1 MASNLPGLENILDNL
16 DVGII
21 IFDNKGT
28 YLFVNK
34 TLLQYTGR
42 TRQDYLNH
50 TVYDFIASGLYKESV
65 VDKVYHEKRAVTQ
78 IHVTVSADGKQVG
91 RLVTVSP
98 IFNAQGEIVYAIS
111 CQIQVDAMNQK
122 YSHAK
127 AINAIATGIR
137 GNWDDRREV
146 IAKSPSMVGVL
157 RQAARAAQS
166 DASVL
171 LLGESGTG
179 KEIVAQY
186 IHQHSPYR
194 KKQMVAINCTSL
206 PESLLEAELFGYEKG
221 AFNGAASGGKIGLI
235 EAAANNTLLLDE
247 VNSMPLSLQAK
258 LLRAIQ
264 NREITRVGST
274 KARRLDIRF
283 LSLTNSN
290 LREKVAAG
298 TFRSDLFYRLNVIP
312 IQIPP
317 LRARPEDIPELVEH
331 FLEIYRRKYQR
342 SITLTPKSMD
352 ILTRYRWPG
361 NVRELENALEYLAL
375 CCPEG
380 DVVQE
385 SVVLDLLRQD
395 TVDEALQPVST
406 LGDAVSHYEKT
417 LIEQALRNTNSMR
430 SAAEA
435 LGVNVSTISRK
446 IKQYNIHLP

>member
-146 IAKSPSMVGVL
+146 IAKSPHV
-157 RQAARAAQS
+157 RRRATLPCS
-166 DASVL
+166 FWENPEPGRRSWP
-171 LLGESGTG
+171 S
-179 KEIVAQY
+179 I
-186 IHQHSPYR
+186 S
-194 KKQMVAINCTSL
+194 TSTA
-206 PESLLEAELFGYEKG
+206 PTEKSRWWLST
-221 AFNGAASGGKIGLI
+221 A
-235 EAAANNTLLLDE
+235 
-247 VNSMPLSLQAK
+247 PLSPNPYWRRSSSAM
-258 LLRAIQ
+258 R
-264 NREITRVGST
+264 RVRSPGLNGSE
-274 KARRLDIRF
+274 R
-283 LSLTNSN
+283 
-290 LREKVAAG
+290 V
-298 TFRSDLFYRLNVIP
+298 
-312 IQIPP
+312 
-317 LRARPEDIPELVEH
+317 
-331 FLEIYRRKYQR
+331 
-342 SITLTPKSMD
+342 
-352 ILTRYRWPG
+352 
-361 NVRELENALEYLAL
+361 
-375 CCPEG
+375 
-380 DVVQE
+380 
-385 SVVLDLLRQD
+385 
-395 TVDEALQPVST
+395 
-406 LGDAVSHYEKT
+406 
-417 LIEQALRNTNSMR
+417 
-430 SAAEA
+430 
-435 LGVNVSTISRK
+435 
-446 IKQYNIHLP
+446 

>member
-146 IAKSPSMVGVL
+146 IAKSPS
-157 RQAARAAQS
+157 
-166 DASVL
+166 
-171 LLGESGTG
+171 
-179 KEIVAQY
+179 IWW
-186 IHQHSPYR
+186 
-194 KKQMVAINCTSL
+194 
-206 PESLLEAELFGYEKG
+206 
-221 AFNGAASGGKIGLI
+221 AF
-235 EAAANNTLLLDE
+235 
-247 VNSMPLSLQAK
+247 
-258 LLRAIQ
+258 
-264 NREITRVGST
+264 
-274 KARRLDIRF
+274 
-283 LSLTNSN
+283 
-290 LREKVAAG
+290 
-298 TFRSDLFYRLNVIP
+298 
-312 IQIPP
+312 
-317 LRARPEDIPELVEH
+317 
-331 FLEIYRRKYQR
+331 
-342 SITLTPKSMD
+342 
-352 ILTRYRWPG
+352 
-361 NVRELENALEYLAL
+361 
-375 CCPEG
+375 
-380 DVVQE
+380 
-385 SVVLDLLRQD
+385 
-395 TVDEALQPVST
+395 
-406 LGDAVSHYEKT
+406 
-417 LIEQALRNTNSMR
+417 
-430 SAAEA
+430 
-435 LGVNVSTISRK
+435 
-446 IKQYNIHLP
+446 

>member
-221 AFNGAASGGKIGLI
+221 AFTGAASGGKIGLI
-235 EAAANNTLLLDE
+235 EAAANNPLLLDE

>member
-146 IAKSPSMVGVL
+146 IAKSPAMVGVL

-206 PESLLEAELFGYEKG
+206 PESLLEAERFDYEKG
-221 AFNGAASGGKIGLI
+221 AFTGAASGGKIGLI

-247 VNSMPLSLQAK
+247 VNSIPLSLQAK

-352 ILTRYRWPG
+352 ILTRHR
-361 NVRELENALEYLAL
+361 
-375 CCPEG
+375 
-380 DVVQE
+380 
-385 SVVLDLLRQD
+385 
-395 TVDEALQPVST
+395 
-406 LGDAVSHYEKT
+406 
-417 LIEQALRNTNSMR
+417 
-430 SAAEA
+430 
-435 LGVNVSTISRK
+435 
-446 IKQYNIHLP
+446 

>member
-146 IAKSPSMVGVL
+146 IAKSPAMVG
-157 RQAARAAQS
+157 
-166 DASVL
+166 
-171 LLGESGTG
+171 
-179 KEIVAQY
+179 
-186 IHQHSPYR
+186 
-194 KKQMVAINCTSL
+194 
-206 PESLLEAELFGYEKG
+206 
-221 AFNGAASGGKIGLI
+221 
-235 EAAANNTLLLDE
+235 
-247 VNSMPLSLQAK
+247 PLS
-258 LLRAIQ
+258 
-264 NREITRVGST
+264 V
-274 KARRLDIRF
+274 
-283 LSLTNSN
+283 
-290 LREKVAAG
+290 
-298 TFRSDLFYRLNVIP
+298 
-312 IQIPP
+312 
-317 LRARPEDIPELVEH
+317 
-331 FLEIYRRKYQR
+331 
-342 SITLTPKSMD
+342 
-352 ILTRYRWPG
+352 
-361 NVRELENALEYLAL
+361 
-375 CCPEG
+375 
-380 DVVQE
+380 
-385 SVVLDLLRQD
+385 
-395 TVDEALQPVST
+395 
-406 LGDAVSHYEKT
+406 
-417 LIEQALRNTNSMR
+417 
-430 SAAEA
+430 
-435 LGVNVSTISRK
+435 
-446 IKQYNIHLP
+446 

>member
-146 IAKSPSMVGVL
+146 IAKVPPMVGVL

-221 AFNGAASGGKIGLI
+221 AFTGAASGGKIGLI

-258 LLRAIQ
+258 LLRVLETKAVIP
-264 NREITRVGST
+264 VGSV
-274 KARRLDIRF
+274 KPRAVNFRLICA
-283 LSLTNSN
+283 SN
-290 LREKVAAG
+290 VALAQCVKEG
-298 TFRSDLFYRLNVIP
+298 TFRMDLYYRLNVIP
-312 IQIPP
+312 NHHSASPRAPGGHYSPGRLLFRP
-317 LRARPEDIPELVEH
+317 LLSEIRSSKGIFKPRLSNPESLQMAGKHPRTAQPCRAHGGYERVIRGQNQPDSHRHASAGASLPGIRPGMP
-331 FLEIYRRKYQR
+331 Q
-342 SITLTPKSMD
+342 
-352 ILTRYRWPG
+352 
-361 NVRELENALEYLAL
+361 
-375 CCPEG
+375 
-380 DVVQE
+380 
-385 SVVLDLLRQD
+385 
-395 TVDEALQPVST
+395 
-406 LGDAVSHYEKT
+406 
-417 LIEQALRNTNSMR
+417 
-430 SAAEA
+430 
-435 LGVNVSTISRK
+435 
-446 IKQYNIHLP
+446 

>member
-146 IAKSPSMVGVL
+146 IAKSPAMVGVL

-221 AFNGAASGGKIGLI
+221 AFTGAASGGKIGLI

-258 LLRAIQ
+258 LLRVLETKAVIP
-264 NREITRVGST
+264 VGSV
-274 KARRLDIRF
+274 KPRAVNFRLICA
-283 LSLTNSN
+283 SN
-290 LREKVAAG
+290 VALAQCVKEG
-298 TFRSDLFYRLNVIP
+298 TFRMNLYYRLNVIP
-312 IQIPP
+312 ITIPP
-317 LRARPEDIPELVEH
+317 LRERREDITPLADYFLDHFKPRLSNPESLQMAGKHPRTAQPCRAHGGYERVIRGQNQPDSH
-331 FLEIYRRKYQR
+331 RHASAGASL
-342 SITLTPKSMD
+342 
-352 ILTRYRWPG
+352 PG
-361 NVRELENALEYLAL
+361 IR
-375 CCPEG
+375 PG
-380 DVVQE
+380 MPQ
-385 SVVLDLLRQD
+385 
-395 TVDEALQPVST
+395 
-406 LGDAVSHYEKT
+406 
-417 LIEQALRNTNSMR
+417 
-430 SAAEA
+430 
-435 LGVNVSTISRK
+435 
-446 IKQYNIHLP
+446 